1 MGRSPKLTLLPRE
14 RSPSS
19 LFYLSPTT
27 SPARASTSTA
37 RSRTRSSSTSGEVTF
52 KSLLF
57 IPNNQPSESFNKYGQ
72 KQDQI
77 KLYVR
82 RVFIT
87 DDFQDMMPNYLNFVQ
102 GVVDSDD
109 LPLNVSRE
117 TL

>member
-1 MGRSPKLTLLPRE
+1 MNF

-19 LFYLSPTT
+19 LFCL
-27 SPARASTSTA
+27 
-37 RSRTRSSSTSGEVTF
+37 
-52 KSLLF
+52 
-57 IPNNQPSESFNKYGQ
+57 IPNNQLSESFNKYGQ

-87 DDFQDMMPNYLNFVQ
+87 NDFQDMMPNYLNFVQ

-109 LPLNVSRE
+109 LPLNVIGE
-117 TL
+117 TLQ